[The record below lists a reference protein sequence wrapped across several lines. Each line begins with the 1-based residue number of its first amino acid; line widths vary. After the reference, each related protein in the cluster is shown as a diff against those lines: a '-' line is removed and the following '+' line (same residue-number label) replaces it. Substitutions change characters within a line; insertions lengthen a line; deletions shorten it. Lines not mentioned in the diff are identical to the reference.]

1 MDPFDDL
8 LWGVRADGAGFSRT
22 ELSPPWALRFG
33 DAESLTL
40 LAPLRGEGWISFGE
54 GEKPRLVRP
63 GERAARGRS
72 PSPTGPNRGAWSR
85 PIARCR

>member
-8 LWGVRADGAGFSRT
+8 LRGTGFSRT
-22 ELSPPWALRFG
+22 DLSPPWALRFG

-40 LAPLRGEGWISFGE
+40 LAPLRGGGWISFEE
-54 GEKPRLVRP
+54 GEKPQLVRA
-63 GERAARGRS
+63 GDTAIRAARGRS
-72 PSPTGPNRGAWSR
+72 PSPTGPNRGARSL